1 MRIIDA
7 HMHYCNADWFRQIA
21 IAAGHINTA
30 DCWEEI
36 CRENKIVFSVAMGNT
51 MDVISRVGGIPPRLI
66 NLKASFDEVCYNQPQ
81 YIGYCLGVQSE
92 LINEKNAEATACEFE
107 FYLKQPQSL
116 GIKLYPG
123 YNTVYVND
131 RRHWPLFE
139 LARSYHVPVVIHTGD
154 TANSMGLLK
163 YSHPLTVDEAA
174 VDFPDITFVIAHCG
188 NPWIVDAVE
197 VASKNKNVCIDMSG
211 LLAGRTDPLQLYER
225 NADYFRYLRLWL
237 SYLGQYDKIL
247 YGSDWPLVNIPVY
260 IKVMQHVIPEKEQ
273 EKFFYTNALRVF
285 GKING
290 LLEYSDNIKYKHC
303 DAGDKFNETSEN

>member
-1 MRIIDA
+1 MKIIDA
-7 HMHYCNADWFRQIA
+7 HMHYCSADGFKQTA
-21 IAAGHINTA
+21 AAAGHINTA

-36 CRENKIVFSVAMGNT
+36 CRENNIVFSVAMGNT
-51 MDVISRVGGIPPRLI
+51 MDATCRFSGVPPRLI
-66 NLKASFDEVCYNQPQ
+66 NLKGPFDEICYNQYE

-92 LINEKNAEATACEFE
+92 LINEENAEATACEFE

-139 LARSYHVPVVIHTGD
+139 LARAYHVPVVIHTGD

-174 VDFPDITFVIAHCG
+174 VAFPDVTFVIAHCG

-197 VASKNKNVCIDMSG
+197 VASKNRNVCIDMSG
-211 LLAGRTDPLQLYER
+211 LLAGRTDPLKLYER
-225 NADYFRYLRLWL
+225 NADYFRHLKLWL
-237 SYLGQYDKIL
+237 NYLGQYDKVL
-247 YGSDWPLVNIPVY
+247 YGSDWPLVNIPMY
-260 IKVMQHVIPEKEQ
+260 LKVMQHVIPEKEQ
-273 EKFFYTNALRVF
+273 EKFFYANALRVF
-285 GKING
+285 WKINE
-290 LLEYSDNIKYKHC
+290 LLRK
-303 DAGDKFNETSEN
+303 